1 MGTTTVR
8 SPWNT
13 TGKAPMR
20 GWSPGSR
27 SSPSNAARSDG
38 GHIAGHVG
46 KGGSQPRLFILAG
59 QDQERET
66 RCLKHFVEAFGDGD
80 TGSRSAIKFNRR

>member
-13 TGKAPMR
+13 TGNEPMR
-20 GWSPGSR
+20 GYSPGSR

-38 GHIAGHVG
+38 GHLAHNIG
-46 KGGSQPRLFILAG
+46 KSASQPASARRDAVPVQGGESAAHLEQALDKG
-59 QDQERET
+59 M
-66 RCLKHFVEAFGDGD
+66 
-80 TGSRSAIKFNRR
+80 RSDRR

>member
-13 TGKAPMR
+13 TGNEPMR

-46 KGGSQPRLFILAG
+46 KGGSQPASATRDGVTPTARPVVGG
-59 QDQERET
+59 QRDPCDPRE
-66 RCLKHFVEAFGDGD
+66 
-80 TGSRSAIKFNRR
+80 

>member
-13 TGKAPMR
+13 TGNEPLR
-20 GWSPGSR
+20 GYSPGSR

-38 GHIAGHVG
+38 GHVAGHVG
-46 KGGSQPRLFILAG
+46 KGGGPASVRRDAVSGATWDGVTPTARPVVGGNRSPVDPRG
-59 QDQERET
+59 
-66 RCLKHFVEAFGDGD
+66 
-80 TGSRSAIKFNRR
+80 

>member
-13 TGKAPMR
+13 TGNEPMR
-20 GWSPGSR
+20 GYSPGSR
-27 SSPSNAARSDG
+27 SSPSNARSDG

-46 KGGSQPRLFILAG
+46 KGGGPASVSRRDAVPVVGGESAAPLKQAL
-59 QDQERET
+59 ERGM
-66 RCLKHFVEAFGDGD
+66 RGD
-80 TGSRSAIKFNRR
+80 RR